1 MAFRYRQI
9 TPVTGDIIDPEDW
22 NANVREMVGEF
33 NGHLD
38 RDNLPEQ
45 AITTNMCK
53 ANTFH
58 TINSDF
64 KLTTKLQASTQD
76 YVKVNRIE
84 FQSQSDGVVICEW
97 SAQWQFS
104 DVKNS
109 IETTDSN
116 VVTVRI
122 LVNGNEICRLD
133 QAPDSVK
140 TDSGWIVGALDV
152 PAGYLRIETEA
163 KLERFIEVDTDSDGV
178 KDTTTTQNATGDV
191 TMKYSELVVVHKVR

>member
-1 MAFRYRQI
+1 M
-9 TPVTGDIIDPEDW
+9 
-22 NANVREMVGEF
+22 
-33 NGHLD
+33 
-38 RDNLPEQ
+38 
-45 AITTNMCK
+45 
-53 ANTFH
+53 
-58 TINSDF
+58 
-64 KLTTKLQASTQD
+64 QASTQD
-76 YVKVNRIE
+76 WVKVNRIE

-104 DVKNS
+104 DVMNRIS
-109 IETTDSN
+109 ITDSN

-178 KDTTTTQNATGDV
+178 RDTTTTQNATGDV